1 MTGRDGDRERD
12 RDGETEGET
21 EAEGERERERQDI
34 WRVSDRET
42 VTYRDRTEGER
53 ERQGSEIRRVNNWGK
68 IISSGFRDIKTLNQ
82 NTISVNKF
90 NFQALKGNRENG

>member
-53 ERQGSEIRRVNNWGK
+53 ETGIRDQESQQLGKNNFFWVQRHQNLESKYNLGK
-68 IISSGFRDIKTLNQ
+68 QI
-82 NTISVNKF
+82 
-90 NFQALKGNRENG
+90 